1 MPRKSV
7 NPTPRRRPSRDTK
20 PVTYIFCEGEKTE
33 PTYFSRWRE
42 RGMSLHI
49 FKVSHTDPPG
59 IIKDAQEII
68 SGRSFEPTQGDSV
81 WCVYDVDANSNAIL
95 AKAATLAKKNCFDI
109 ALSNPCFELWYILHF
124 ELQGG
129 ELTSTAAIGRIS
141 SYIAGYTKN
150 MDVFDT
156 LTARIPVALT
166 NAAIIRRRYG
176 QEIGPIQDRSCN
188 PFTNVDVLVQK
199 LQAQQAKAFRRT
211 ER

>member
-20 PVTYIFCEGEKTE
+20 PVTYVFCEGEKTE

-49 FKVSHTDPPG
+49 INVSHTDPCG

-68 SGRSFEPTQGDSV
+68 SGRSFEPSQGDSV
-81 WCVYDVDANSNAIL
+81 WCVYDVDANSNATL
-95 AKAATLAKKNCFDI
+95 AKAAALAKRNRFDI
-109 ALSNPCFELWYILHF
+109 AVSNPCFELWYILHF

-129 ELTSTAAIGRIS
+129 SMTSSAAIGKIS
-141 SYIAGYTKN
+141 SHVAGYTKN

-156 LTARIPVALT
+156 LSPRIQVALA
-166 NAAIIRRRYG
+166 NAANIKRRYG
-176 QEIGPIQDRSCN
+176 PEIAPLQDRSCN

-199 LQAQQAKAFRRT
+199 LQAQQEKALRRT

>member
-1 MPRKSV
+1 MTRKSV

-20 PVTYIFCEGEKTE
+20 PVTYVFCEGEKTE

-68 SGRSFEPTQGDSV
+68 SGRSFEPSQGDSV
-81 WCVYDVDANSNAIL
+81 WCVYDVDANSNATL
-95 AKAATLAKKNCFDI
+95 AKAAALAKRNRFDI

-129 ELTSTAAIGRIS
+129 SMTSSAAIGKIS
-141 SYIAGYTKN
+141 SHVAGYTKN

-156 LTARIPVALT
+156 LSPRIQVALA
-166 NAAIIRRRYG
+166 NAAKIKRRYG
-176 QEIGPIQDRSCN
+176 QKIDPLQDRSCN

-199 LQAQQAKAFRRT
+199 LQAQQVKAHRRM

>member
-20 PVTYIFCEGEKTE
+20 PVTYVFCEGEKTE

-49 FKVSHTDPPG
+49 IKVSHTDPCG

-68 SGRSFEPTQGDSV
+68 SGRSFEPSQGDSV
-81 WCVYDVDANSNAIL
+81 WCVYDVDANSNATL
-95 AKAATLAKKNCFDI
+95 AKAAALAKRNRFDI
-109 ALSNPCFELWYILHF
+109 AVSNPCFELWYILHF

-129 ELTSTAAIGRIS
+129 SMTSSAAIGKIS
-141 SYIAGYTKN
+141 SHVAGYTKN

-156 LTARIPVALT
+156 LSPRIQVALA
-166 NAAIIRRRYG
+166 NAAKIERRYG
-176 QEIGPIQDRSCN
+176 QKIDPLQDRSCN

-199 LQAQQAKAFRRT
+199 LQAQQEKALRRT

>member
-20 PVTYIFCEGEKTE
+20 PVTYVFCEGEKTE

-42 RGMSLHI
+42 RGMSLQI
-49 FKVSHTDPPG
+49 IKVSHTDPCG
-59 IIKDAQEII
+59 IIRDAQELI
-68 SGRSFEPTQGDSV
+68 SDRSFEPSQGDSV
-81 WCVYDVDANSNAIL
+81 WCVYDVDANSDAIL
-95 AKAATLAKKNCFDI
+95 AKAAALAKRNRFDI

-124 ELQGG
+124 EMQGG
-129 ELTSTAAIGRIS
+129 SLSSSGAIGHIS
-141 SYIAGYTKN
+141 GKIAGYSKN

-156 LTARIPVALT
+156 LSPRIQVAMD
-166 NAAIIRRRYG
+166 NAANIKRRYG
-176 QEIGPIQDRSCN
+176 PEIDPIQDRSCN

-199 LQAQQAKAFRRT
+199 LQAQQVKALRRA